1 MQNKG
6 FVKIFAIALTLVCL
20 FYLSFTFK
28 TRSIENKA
36 AQSQDEQAYLDSV
49 MNKKVWLGIYS
60 YKECREMQIGL
71 GLDLKG
77 GMNVILEVSIPDV
90 VKALAANSQDP
101 VFTET
106 LNAAKKRSVSSQ
118 DNFVDIFA
126 QEYAR
131 IAGPDAKLSTF
142 FATSNLKEKINSQTP
157 NDEIIS
163 VLKEEVNAAVS
174 NSFNVLRT
182 RIDRF
187 GVAQPNIQEL
197 AGKQGRIMVELPGI
211 KEPERVRK
219 LLQGSANLEFW
230 ETYYTSE
237 IQDVLNRI
245 DSRLALKYAD
255 ENPEEAQS
263 ETASQETDL
272 SAEKDLAG
280 QLLESE
286 DSELDQTTAAQREAL
301 RKSNPLFARLMPYP
315 YQGSEWVTGI
325 AHYSDTAE
333 INRMLASP
341 EARAILPRDIVFLWG
356 VKPFPGAEQYFELY
370 NIKSDNKN
378 GQPDLT
384 GDVVTEAKAD
394 FDQHG
399 RPCVSMTMNTE
410 GARRWAV
417 LTRQN
422 VNRGIAIVL
431 DGYVYSA
438 PNVNGEIPNGRSE
451 ITGNFTVEDTQDLAN
466 VLKSGKMPAPAKIVQ
481 EDIVGPSLGQE
492 SIQKGFTSF
501 IIAFIIL
508 MIYMCI
514 IYGFIPGM
522 IANGALLLNFFFT
535 LGILTSFQAAL
546 TMSGIAGIVLTL
558 GMAVDANVLIYERT
572 KEELKSGKS
581 VQSALTDGYKNA
593 FSAIFDSNFTSIIT
607 GIILFNFGTGPI
619 RGFATTLII
628 GIICSF
634 FTAVFLTR
642 IVYEHFLGKGKL
654 QNLTFTTAFSKN
666 LMQNTSVKFM
676 EAAKKSFIIFGA
688 AAVICI
694 AFLATRGLS
703 KSIDFTGGRNFVVQF
718 ENPVEPEEVR
728 AILQDVI
735 TEDNVQ
741 AIALGTDH
749 KTIRIST
756 NYRIDEESENI
767 DSEIEEFLFTSLK
780 KAGKLSSNLTLATF
794 IDREN
799 RDGGSIISS
808 QKVGPSIAEDITRGA
823 IISVILALIAIFLY
837 ILVRFRNVA
846 YSVGAIFALCFDTLI
861 IIGMYSICWGWMPFS
876 LEIDQTFIGAVLTAI
891 GYSIN
896 DKVVIFDRIREFT
909 GLYTKRNRKQL
920 FDDALNTTLARTINT
935 SVSTLIVLL
944 AIFFLGGDSIRSF
957 AFAMILGVLFGTCS
971 SLFVAAPTAY
981 LIMKKTKKEK
991 EEIAAAKA

>member
-101 VFTET
+101 VFTQT
-106 LNAAKKRSVSSQ
+106 LDAAKKRSVSSQ
-118 DNFVDIFA
+118 DNFIDIFA
-126 QEYAR
+126 QEYAK
-131 IAGPDAKLSTF
+131 IAGADAKLSTF

-157 NDEIIS
+157 NDEIIA
-163 VLKEEVNAAVS
+163 VLKEEVNAAVG

-245 DSRLALKYAD
+245 DSRMALKYAD
-255 ENPEEAQS
+255 ENPEEAKDDAPAQ
-263 ETASQETDL
+263 ETAQ
-272 SAEKDLAG
+272 SAENDLAG
-280 QLLESE
+280 QLLEGTESE
-286 DSELDQTTAAQREAL
+286 NEQALAAQREAL
-301 RKSNPLFARLMPYP
+301 RKSNPLFSRLMPYP
-315 YQGSEWVTGI
+315 YQGGEWVAGI

-341 EARAILPRDIVFLWG
+341 EARAILPRDIVFMWG
-356 VKPFPGAEQYFELY
+356 VKPFQGTEQYFELY

-410 GARRWAV
+410 GARRWATI
-417 LTRQN
+417 TRQN

-466 VLKSGKMPAPAKIVQ
+466 VLKSGKMPAPARIVQ

-508 MIYMCI
+508 MIYMCC

-666 LMQNTSVKFM
+666 LMQNTAVKFM
-676 EAAKKSFIIFGA
+676 ESAKTSFAIFGVVA
-688 AAVICI
+688 LICI

-718 ENPVEPEEVR
+718 EEPVEPEEVR
-728 AILQDVI
+728 DILEKVI

-780 KAGKLSSNLTLATF
+780 SAGKLSSDLTLATF

-837 ILVRFRNVA
+837 ILIRFRNVA

-957 AFAMILGVLFGTCS
+957 AFAMILGVVFGTCS

-981 LIMKKTKKEK
+981 LVMKKTKKEK